1 MTGPTEEPS
10 ARELARLAQKV
21 LSQASEFLVDTWP
34 DEEEALALMQK
45 LLEELLAFRRRAR

>member
-1 MTGPTEEPS
+1 
-10 ARELARLAQKV
+10 V
-21 LSQASEFLVDTWP
+21 LCQASEFLVDTWP